1 MPERNVM
8 LRIGQIKIPYKKKD
22 SYVLSYIIKKLHIKE
37 NEIISWRIFKKS
49 IDARKADIM
58 AVYTVDV
65 ELKNEAAFMKRNR
78 SENIRSIE
86 KENYVFPKAGS
97 ESLEK
102 PMVIVGSGPAGL
114 FCALMLARYGYRP
127 ILLERGMA
135 VEERQRAV
143 NEFWEHGIFNPESN
157 VQFGEGG
164 AGTFSDGKL
173 NTLVK
178 DPYGRHRK
186 VLELFVEFGADEAIT
201 YENKPHIGTDVLCHI
216 VKAMRNEIVSCGG
229 DVRFNSKLTDLKIEK
244 GRVTAICVNDSD
256 WMECECLV
264 LAVGHSAR
272 DTFQMLK
279 QYGLPMTKKPF
290 AIGVRI
296 EHPQTMINESQYG
309 AKQDDILK
317 SAAYKLTHTCTNG
330 RGVYTFCMCPGGYV
344 VNASSENCGCVVN
357 GMSYHGRNSE
367 NANSALIVTVT
378 PEDFPSE
385 DVLAGVEFQRIWERK
400 AYEIGHGL
408 VPVQLYKDFCQEKV
422 SEAFGDVF
430 PVHKGKTQFADLNQ
444 CLPSYVCE
452 SLKEGIEAF
461 GKKIPGYNR
470 EDAILSGV
478 ETRTSSPIRME
489 RNEEFQSEIK
499 GIYPCGEG
507 AGYAGGITSAAMDG
521 LRIAEALRRKYRPFN
536 ETE

>member
-1 MPERNVM
+1 M
-8 LRIGQIKIPYKKKD
+8 LRIGQIRIPYKKAD
-22 SYVLSYIIKKLHIKE
+22 TQVLSHVIKKLHIKE
-37 NEIISWRIFKKS
+37 KDILEWRIFKKS

-65 ELKNEAAFMKRNR
+65 ELKNETAFMKRNR
-78 SENIRSIE
+78 NKNIHLIE
-86 KENYVFPKAGS
+86 KECYRFPEAGQ
-97 ESLEK
+97 EPLKK
-102 PMVIVGSGPAGL
+102 PIVIVGTGPAGL
-114 FCALMLARYGYRP
+114 FCGLMLARFGYRP
-127 ILLERGMA
+127 ILLERGKA
-135 VEERQRAV
+135 VDERKADV
-143 NEFWEHGIFNPESN
+143 EKFWEHGIFDAESN
-157 VQFGEGG
+157 VSFGEGG

-186 VLELFVEFGADEAIT
+186 VLELFTEFGAEASIT

-216 VKAMRNEIVSCGG
+216 VKAMREEIQSLDGE
-229 DVRFNSKLTDLKIEK
+229 VRFSSKLTDLKCEQ
-244 GRVTAICVNDSD
+244 GRVTAVCVNDSE
-256 WMECECLV
+256 WLACECVV
-264 LAVGHSAR
+264 LAIGHSAR
-272 DTFQMLK
+272 DTFELLK
-279 QYGLPMTKKPF
+279 RQGLPMSKKPF

-296 EHPQTMINESQYG
+296 EHPQMMINQAQYG
-309 AKQDDILK
+309 MPTDDVLG
-317 SAAYKLTHTCTNG
+317 SASYKLTHTCQNG

-344 VNASSENCGCVVN
+344 VNASSEADGCVVN

-378 PEDFPSE
+378 PEDFLSE

-400 AYEIGHGL
+400 AYEIGHGQ
-408 VPVQLYKDFCQEKV
+408 VPVQLYKDFCQNRV
-422 SEAFGDVF
+422 SESFGEVL
-430 PVHKGKTQFADLNQ
+430 PVHKGKTAFADLNQ
-444 CLPSYVCE
+444 CLPDYICE

-478 ETRTSSPIRME
+478 ETRTSSPIRIE
-489 RNEEFQSEIK
+489 RDAQLQSEIQ

-521 LRIAEALRRKYRPFN
+521 LRIAEALRKKYCPM
-536 ETE
+536 TEIN